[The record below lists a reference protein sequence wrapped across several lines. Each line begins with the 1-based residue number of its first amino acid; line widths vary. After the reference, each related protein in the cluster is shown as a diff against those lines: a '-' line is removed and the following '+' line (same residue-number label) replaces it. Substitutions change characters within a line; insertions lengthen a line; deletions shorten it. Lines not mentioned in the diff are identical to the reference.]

1 MTLKE
6 SRMRRSLT
14 SAHNNRERRIFV
26 SFGFAAA
33 VTAVFALICPAVLVL
48 IVMAYASFVVH
59 RSVEIEW
66 GVLGMLEDPLGAVAC
81 GVVFV
86 ALFVWRIRR

>member
-1 MTLKE
+1 
-6 SRMRRSLT
+6 MRRGPS

-26 SFGFAAA
+26 SFGFAVA

-48 IVMAYASFVVH
+48 IVMAYASFVIH

-81 GVVFV
+81 GVVLV
-86 ALFVWRIRR
+86 TLFVWRIRR

>member
-1 MTLKE
+1 
-6 SRMRRSLT
+6 MRRSLNPGHT
-14 SAHNNRERRIFV
+14 SCERRIFV

-33 VTAVFALICPAVLVL
+33 VTAVFALICPTVLVL
-48 IVMAYASFVVH
+48 IVMAYASFVIH
-59 RSVEIEW
+59 KSVEIEW

>member
-1 MTLKE
+1 
-6 SRMRRSLT
+6 MRRSLS
-14 SAHNNRERRIFV
+14 SADNNHERRIFV
-26 SFGFAAA
+26 SFGFALA

-48 IVMAYASFVVH
+48 IVMAYARFVIH

-81 GVVFV
+81 GVVFI

>member
-1 MTLKE
+1 
-6 SRMRRSLT
+6 MRRSLNL
-14 SAHNNRERRIFV
+14 AHNSRERRIFV

-48 IVMAYASFVVH
+48 IVMAYASFVIH

-66 GVLGMLEDPLGAVAC
+66 GVLGMLQDPLGAVAC